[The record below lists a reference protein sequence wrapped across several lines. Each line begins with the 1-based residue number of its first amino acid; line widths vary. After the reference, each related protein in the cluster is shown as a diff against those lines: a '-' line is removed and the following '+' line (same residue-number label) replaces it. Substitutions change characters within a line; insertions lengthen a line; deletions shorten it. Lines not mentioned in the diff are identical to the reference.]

1 MQQYM
6 GVLLTSNNSESEIPR
21 ISRIDYEQWKRNS
34 VFDNLRGLRFGQSF
48 CNHFDIEDAILFYGS
63 LSPDQ
68 AEDYI
73 RKTYLK

>member
-21 ISRIDYEQWKRNS
+21 ISRTDYEQWKRNS

-48 CNHFDIEDAILFYGS
+48 CNHFDIEDALLFYGS
-63 LSPDQ
+63 LSSNQ

-73 RKTYLK
+73 RRTYLK